1 MENKKK
7 GDLQM
12 KRRNYM
18 NHGTNVQM
26 YATESSSPNN
36 TNNCASGCGSC
47 SSGTTPP
54 VGGGGAT
61 AIGGVIALGQ
71 VIIETSGNP
80 DD

>member
-1 MENKKK
+1 
-7 GDLQM
+7 M
-12 KRRNYM
+12 KRRIYM

-26 YATESSSPNN
+26 YATESSSSSN

-47 SSGTTPP
+47 SGGTTPP
-54 VGGGGAT
+54 VGGGGST
-61 AIGGVIALGQ
+61 AIGGVIALGR